1 MKNEADSDILC
12 AFYVMDE
19 KYLPDLKLFMKSYL
33 PNYMIP
39 SEFIK
44 LDSIPLTSNGK
55 VDRKT
60 LQTKKIREN
69 GSDQKKINN
78 NNMLLEQKLIELLKK
93 VFPAKDNINVNDNFL
108 N

>member
-1 MKNEADSDILC
+1 MKKYPHILDGAVSIVKNEADSDILC

-44 LDSIPLTSNGK
+44 LDS
-55 VDRKT
+55 
-60 LQTKKIREN
+60 
-69 GSDQKKINN
+69 
-78 NNMLLEQKLIELLKK
+78 
-93 VFPAKDNINVNDNFL
+93 
-108 N
+108 